1 MNILYDDI
9 NNLDDEHIQDVVNHM
24 DQEDCNLFIIKYCND
39 IFDDFKNNLHDSIE
53 EESIYFKLCS
63 YIYDSEQSKKKI
75 AAQEQLD
82 KDNYYHM
89 CLRNDVPIYLNTV
102 AKSEYDIN
110 DFTIVVKIGD
120 TTMLSFSSPQNDY
133 DEYYVDLITADNG
146 DSVYMKFY
154 IWDDDN
160 NELLLYEAKNQGELE
175 FNVYNDDDEMVI
187 NRFIIY

>member
-1 MNILYDDI
+1 
-9 NNLDDEHIQDVVNHM
+9 
-24 DQEDCNLFIIKYCND
+24 
-39 IFDDFKNNLHDSIE
+39 
-53 EESIYFKLCS
+53 
-63 YIYDSEQSKKKI
+63 
-75 AAQEQLD
+75 
-82 KDNYYHM
+82 M

-110 DFTIVVKIGD
+110 DFTIVVKIGE

-133 DEYYVDLITADNG
+133 DEYYVDLITTDNG
-146 DSVYMKFY
+146 DNVYMKFY

-175 FNVYNDDDEMVI
+175 FNVYNDDEEMVI

>member
-75 AAQEQLD
+75 AA
-82 KDNYYHM
+82 
-89 CLRNDVPIYLNTV
+89 
-102 AKSEYDIN
+102 
-110 DFTIVVKIGD
+110 
-120 TTMLSFSSPQNDY
+120 
-133 DEYYVDLITADNG
+133 
-146 DSVYMKFY
+146 
-154 IWDDDN
+154 
-160 NELLLYEAKNQGELE
+160 
-175 FNVYNDDDEMVI
+175 
-187 NRFIIY
+187 